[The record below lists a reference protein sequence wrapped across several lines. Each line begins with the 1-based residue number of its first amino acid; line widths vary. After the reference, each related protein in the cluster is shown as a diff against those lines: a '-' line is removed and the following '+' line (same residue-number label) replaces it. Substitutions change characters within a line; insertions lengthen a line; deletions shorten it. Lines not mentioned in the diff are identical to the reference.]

1 MIISVLLN
9 STSLQCAVISTDPE
23 CYVMTLT
30 LTIHICKDQAR
41 TSVIICQTHCFFSV
55 KLTSLLITNSYIIL
69 QALPL
74 FVHHYEKASDNF
86 KSNLQT
92 IRFLDHPCSPSKS
105 EVAGPMLICISPGK
119 QDYNLALQYLKM
131 CMPTIW
137 YNTLISEI

>member
-1 MIISVLLN
+1 MLWSTLKPDEFYLIRVLSFCEIYMSN
-9 STSLQCAVISTDPE
+9 DV
-23 CYVMTLT
+23 
-30 LTIHICKDQAR
+30 K
-41 TSVIICQTHCFFSV
+41 FFETPCV
-55 KLTSLLITNSYIIL
+55 IL

-92 IRFLDHPCSPSKS
+92 IRFLNHPFSPSKS

-131 CMPTIW
+131 CMLTIW
-137 YNTLISEI
+137 YNTLISEM